1 MDINKIDLLLKK
13 FNQERDW
20 EKFHSPKNLIMALT
34 GEIGELN
41 EVFQWKTEEE
51 SLNLS
56 PQELIQVSDEIA
68 DIAIYLLILKSALNI
83 DLEQAILNKIIK
95 NKEKYSPLH

>member
-95 NKEKYSPLH
+95 NKEKHPPLH